1 MSNSQDTRDEVLL
14 FIVISI
20 AIGLI
25 IGGFWWANRKKLTN
39 DNRVG
44 ISSPQTE
51 KFVTD
56 IALNTYNFAQVK
68 NVPSGLF
75 NFWIRM
81 RHIFYC

>member
-68 NVPSGLF
+68 TE
-75 NFWIRM
+75 
-81 RHIFYC
+81 IFTPHLYVFFVSQTCF